1 VRLGIAR
8 LAAFHGITTRLCGF
22 GDRAFFVTS
31 WHQPECT
38 LAGVSAALAV
48 SGLVKRYGAI
58 EALSGV
64 DLEVGESE
72 LVGLLGPNGA
82 GKSTLVKI
90 ACGLVRQTR
99 GRAEVCGARAG
110 SRDARA
116 AMGYLAELFRF
127 PGWMSADE
135 LLELHQRLA
144 GSEGG
149 ERERTDLL
157 ELVGL
162 LDARKR
168 TVEAMSKGMQQR
180 LGIAQALVGSP
191 RLLLL
196 DEPTSAL
203 DPVGRRTVRTLLE
216 ELRRRGVSVLLNS
229 HLLSEIELVCDRVV
243 ILLGGKVVAAGSPAE
258 LARPRGVEI
267 ETNGGSRTYVEAG
280 REDIPRL
287 VAELVR
293 TGQDVYGARVLT
305 STLEEVYVEA
315 VGGQT
320 S

>member
-1 VRLGIAR
+1 M
-8 LAAFHGITTRLCGF
+8 
-22 GDRAFFVTS
+22 
-31 WHQPECT
+31 P
-38 LAGVSAALAV
+38 AALAV
-48 SGLVKRYGAI
+48 SGLVKRYGAVD
-58 EALSGV
+58 ALVGV
-64 DLEVGESE
+64 DLEVRESE

-90 ACGLVRQTR
+90 ACGLVRPTS

-110 SRDARA
+110 SREARA

-127 PGWMSADE
+127 PGWMTADE

-144 GSEGG
+144 GSRGG
-149 ERERTDLL
+149 ERERVELL

-162 LDARKR
+162 EEARTR
-168 TVEAMSKGMQQR
+168 AVEAMSKGMQQR
-180 LGIAQALVGSP
+180 LGIAQALIGSP

-216 ELRRRGVSVLLNS
+216 ELQRRGVSVLLNS

-243 ILLGGKVVAAGSPAE
+243 ILLGGKVVSAGTPAE

-267 ETNGGSRTYVEAG
+267 ETSKGRRTYLEAG
-280 REDIPRL
+280 RDDVPKLI
-287 VAELVR
+287 AELVR
-293 TGQDVYGARVLT
+293 DGQDVYGARVLT

-315 VGGQT
+315 VGGET